1 VRTNMVAE
9 PHVSPSLSRY
19 FAGMMNRKLLL
30 VDDDENIRFVAELSL
45 EEDWQIFSASSGHRA
60 LEIAIAENPDV
71 ILLDMMMPGMTG
83 AECFAQLRQNDAT
96 RKTPVIFM
104 TAKVQ
109 KEEVAQYL
117 ALGVNGVILKP
128 FDPLKLSNEIGQMLD
143 EACA

>member
-1 VRTNMVAE
+1 
-9 PHVSPSLSRY
+9 
-19 FAGMMNRKLLL
+19 MNRKLLL

-45 EEDWQIFSASSGHRA
+45 EQDWQISSASSGRRA
-60 LEIAIAENPDV
+60 LEIAVAENPDV

-83 AECFAQLRQNDAT
+83 AEVFAQLRQIDST
-96 RKTPVIFM
+96 KKIPVIFM

-128 FDPLKLSNEIGQMLD
+128 FDPMSLSDEIGQMIGTS
-143 EACA
+143 ASPVVAANY